1 MADKIISELLNDKDD
16 VITETIRLINKCAK
30 EMPQR
35 EEEDKSEENKNKII
49 ALKNKKN
56 VLLTYLLDG
65 TITKEAFNIKSVE
78 LDEEIKKL
86 EEMPKY
92 QQPKKEIPNIVN
104 IQEIKDYLER
114 ILTLSENGVSEELI
128 DAFVVKIVPTDDGSF
143 NWVIRL
149 SDDKGVMIPCVVSGR
164 KGKATLE
171 ICDRINCRITYCKAL
186 TIREIALSEG
196 KNALRCCLHHRLL
209 SQNPS
214 NIIHGNCRMI

>member
-16 VITETIRLINKCAK
+16 VITETIRLINKCVK

-92 QQPKKEIPNIVN
+92 QQPKKRF
-104 IQEIKDYLER
+104 R
-114 ILTLSENGVSEELI
+114 I
-128 DAFVVKIVPTDDGSF
+128 
-143 NWVIRL
+143 
-149 SDDKGVMIPCVVSGR
+149 
-164 KGKATLE
+164 
-171 ICDRINCRITYCKAL
+171 
-186 TIREIALSEG
+186 
-196 KNALRCCLHHRLL
+196 
-209 SQNPS
+209 
-214 NIIHGNCRMI
+214 

>member
-1 MADKIISELLNDKDD
+1 MMADKIISELLNDKDD

-114 ILTLSENGVSEELI
+114 ILTFSENDVSEELI
-128 DAFVVKIVPTDDGSF
+128 DAFVEKSYPPMTVHSTG
-143 NWVIRL
+143 
-149 SDDKGVMIPCVVSGR
+149 
-164 KGKATLE
+164 
-171 ICDRINCRITYCKAL
+171 
-186 TIREIALSEG
+186 
-196 KNALRCCLHHRLL
+196 
-209 SQNPS
+209 
-214 NIIHGNCRMI
+214 

>member
-104 IQEIKDYLER
+104 NSRNKG
-114 ILTLSENGVSEELI
+114 LS
-128 DAFVVKIVPTDDGSF
+128 
-143 NWVIRL
+143 
-149 SDDKGVMIPCVVSGR
+149 
-164 KGKATLE
+164 
-171 ICDRINCRITYCKAL
+171 
-186 TIREIALSEG
+186 
-196 KNALRCCLHHRLL
+196 
-209 SQNPS
+209 
-214 NIIHGNCRMI
+214 